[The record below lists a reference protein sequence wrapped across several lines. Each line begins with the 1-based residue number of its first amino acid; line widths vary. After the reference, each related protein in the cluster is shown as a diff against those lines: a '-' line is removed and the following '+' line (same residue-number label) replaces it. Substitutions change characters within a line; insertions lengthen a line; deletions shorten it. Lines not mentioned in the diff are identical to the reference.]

1 MGLISRVKKHKS
13 KLKKDTNDDTFRP
26 IKKTVTPEY
35 HRSIT

>member
-1 MGLISRVKKHKS
+1 MGLKYRVKKHKS
-13 KLKKDTNDDTFRP
+13 KLNKDYNDDTFRP